1 MQEAEELKALDVLGA
16 HARDELGINEITQA
30 KPLQAAL
37 ASVGAFIFGGV
48 LPLIVA
54 RVGDGAHG
62 LLALLGSFA
71 AKTGGSSIG
80 RAVLRITFWGTITMG
95 ITALIGYL
103 FGVNLA

>member
-62 LLALLGSFA
+62 LFAIRLYHCFFWLCWVRLLPKQVVRALEE
-71 AKTGGSSIG
+71 
-80 RAVLRITFWGTITMG
+80 RC
-95 ITALIGYL
+95 
-103 FGVNLA
+103 